1 MKRIY
6 NIALILTIL
15 LFYSNFAASQ
25 QQIGAVEDFSILI
38 TFAQP
43 PANPPIVKKAPL
55 KYNKAF
61 ALILHMDDGNPAV
74 HDQVMPF
81 FKGQNGNPGLFFTEG
96 NIQNNQP
103 FKMDAVQFS
112 FTATGVDVHNYV
124 PGFLHWDNLINLW
137 AGEFGIVNHGLTN
150 PPQSNSELEVRRNA
164 SYTKRKTASGTI
176 PGGYDM
182 NVHVIPNND
191 ISQIPFAKL
200 HNLVV
205 YHDGINSIQ
214 NPLRVE
220 SLPSITGIEVSRGS
234 ITNNLFQ
241 QVQTIANQ
249 CDEDNHFIA
258 SFFNHGFGGVDIT
271 FDQFKVQ
278 MNQIAAAYG
287 RAGLNNIW
295 SATSSEVFEYLRLKE
310 LITVNT
316 EINENVLTITF
327 SGNNIPDN
335 FRYYALSIV
344 VEGESNI
351 VDMVVQQPNDFSSY
365 LYSQNRAL
373 INMKW
378 NGRAIPVIAE
388 LAESAVTA
396 AEAQVTEANALV
408 AMDYV
413 QMLPDGDLK
422 ELLRDRLCA
431 LPGITYESGFCRK
444 LDFLGPD
451 TALCL
456 NDSIIF
462 IAPESASY
470 LWSTGATARSI
481 TIVAEEPIEIWA
493 HVTDNFGFVIGD
505 TVNIAVL
512 PLPEVMVVP
521 DQATI
526 DPDTEIQLEASG
538 AQSYLWSNGSVEPI
552 IIVSPVQTTLYSV
565 TGTGLNGC
573 KAVAEALVEVVYT
586 TNIDFMYND
595 VCFGDTTILIVLI
608 ESNDSVVSIEWDLSG
623 NGLFND
629 ETGDTLRL
637 IFNEVGEKLIGLR
650 VKTQSGGLQTIYHS
664 IVVADK
670 PMASFEVSLP
680 CLGKQTLFTDKSTV
694 AIGSIADWRWST
706 GDGNLFGEKSF
717 GYEYGLIGIYE
728 IELIVASN
736 YGCRDTVNSV
746 LEIKPLPLIDLRL
759 EDGTTVN
766 NNQTITMPRGGTL
779 TFKVNSPYDSIFWI
793 TTVITETFKV
803 INEGNFYVDVF
814 LDGCSDR
821 RNFNVVETGDP
832 VKPVVGI
839 LNLITPN
846 GDGYN
851 DVWLIQ
857 DLDKISPARVAVYT
871 RSGAMVYQNN
881 DYKNDWNGYY
891 NGNPLPEGTYYYV
904 IEGEGGTVYKG
915 PLSILR

>member
-6 NIALILTIL
+6 NISLILTFL
-15 LFYSNFAASQ
+15 MFYSEFAVS
-25 QQIGAVEDFSILI
+25 QQIGAVEDFSIVI

-43 PANPPIVKKAPL
+43 PVNPPLVKKAPL
-55 KYNKAF
+55 KYDKAF

-81 FKGQNGNPGLFFTEG
+81 FKGQGGNPGLFFTEG

-112 FTATGVDVHNYV
+112 YTATGVDVHNYI
-124 PGFLHWDNLINLW
+124 PGFLHWDNIINLW

-182 NVHVIPNND
+182 NVYVIPNND
-191 ISQIPFAKL
+191 ISQIPFAKE
-200 HNLVV
+200 HNLAV

-220 SLPSITGIEVSRGS
+220 SLPPITGIEISRGS

-241 QVQTIANQ
+241 EVQAIANQ
-249 CDEDNHFIA
+249 CDENNHFIA

-271 FDQFKVQ
+271 FDQFKTQ

-287 RAGLNNIW
+287 RTGLNNIW
-295 SATSSEVFEYLRLKE
+295 SASSAEVFEYLRLKE

-351 VDMVVQQPNDFSSY
+351 VNMVVQQPNDFSSY

-378 NGRAIPVIAE
+378 NGRAVPDIPQI
-388 LAESAVTA
+388 AESAVVA
-396 AEAQVTEANALV
+396 AETQITEPNALV

-422 ELLRDRLCA
+422 EALRERLCA
-431 LPGITYESGFCRK
+431 LPGIIYESGFCRK

-451 TALCL
+451 TALCYY
-456 NDSIIF
+456 DTIVF
-462 IAPESASY
+462 TAPESASY
-470 LWSTGATARSI
+470 LWSNGATTRSI
-481 TIVAEEPIEIWA
+481 EIVAVEPIEIWA
-493 HVTDNFGFVIGD
+493 LATDNFGFVLGD
-505 TVNIAVL
+505 TVNIEVL
-512 PLPEVMVVP
+512 PLPNVVVQP
-521 DQATI
+521 SSAAI
-526 DPDTEIQLEASG
+526 DPGTEIQLQASG
-538 AQSYLWSNGSVEPI
+538 AVNYLWSTGDDTPTI
-552 IIVSPVQTTLYSV
+552 TVSPLQTTVYSV

-573 KAVAEALVEVVYT
+573 NAIAEALVEVIYT
-586 TNIDFMYND
+586 TDIDFMYNN
-595 VCFGDTTILIVLI
+595 VCLGDTTILIALI
-608 ESNDSVVSIEWDLSG
+608 ESNDSVVSVEWDLSG
-623 NGLFND
+623 NGLFDD

-637 IFNEVGEKLIGLR
+637 VFTEAGERLIGLR
-650 VKTQSGGLQTIYHS
+650 VRTQTGGLQS
-664 IVVADK
+664 IFQSVVVADY
-670 PMASFEVSLP
+670 PVANYEISLP
-680 CLGKQTLFTDKSTV
+680 CLGKETLFTDKSTV
-694 AIGSIADWRWST
+694 TVGTLSDWVWAT
-706 GDGNLFGEKSF
+706 GDGNLFGEQTFS
-717 GYEYGLIGIYE
+717 YIYQTIGIYE
-728 IELIVASN
+728 VSLITTSSF
-736 YGCRDTVNSV
+736 GCSDTLSSM

-766 NNQTITMPRGGTL
+766 NNQEVTMPRGGNL
-779 TFKVNSPYDSIFWI
+779 IFRVNSPYDSIFWV
-793 TTVITETFKV
+793 TTVTTETFNV
-803 INEGNFYVDVF
+803 INQGNYYVDVY

-821 RNFNVVETGDP
+821 RNFSVVETGSP

-851 DVWLIQ
+851 DIWLIQ

-904 IEGEGGTVYKG
+904 IEGSGGVVYKG